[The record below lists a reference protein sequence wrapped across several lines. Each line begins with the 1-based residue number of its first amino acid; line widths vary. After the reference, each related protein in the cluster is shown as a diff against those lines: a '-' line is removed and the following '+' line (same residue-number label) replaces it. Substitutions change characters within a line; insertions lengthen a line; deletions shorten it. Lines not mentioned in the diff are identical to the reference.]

1 MTQCIYHQVRRLAYI
16 HDVQGVGGLPIP
28 MCKRPMFAG
37 GQVDKAI
44 AFLNENNDNNNSN
57 DTSSNNSNSNSSTNN
72 NDNSTRSIVELS
84 NSRAEKRKRFRLFAG
99 CCLWDRGELQRD
111 VDAGYWIPVLR

>member
-1 MTQCIYHQVRRLAYI
+1 
-16 HDVQGVGGLPIP
+16 
-28 MCKRPMFAG
+28 MFAG
-37 GQVDKAI
+37 GQVDRAI
-44 AFLNENNDNNNSN
+44 AFLNENNSN
-57 DTSSNNSNSNSSTNN
+57 DSSNSSNSNSNSN
-72 NDNSTRSIVELS
+72 NDSNSTMSIVELS